1 MSTKPLVS
9 VVVIGRNEG
18 ARLIRCLR
26 SIQASDMAAG
36 SLELIYVDSAST
48 DDSLYQA
55 STCDAQTILISDGKP
70 CAARGRNAGWHLA
83 KAPFVLF
90 LDGDTILHP
99 AFIQEALCTLLTSPD
114 VAAVWGHRREIAPEQ
129 SIYVR
134 VLDLD
139 WIYPAGDSEFCGGD
153 ALFRRSVLEHT
164 GGFNETLIAGEEPE
178 LCNRLRELGYTIFH
192 IDAPMTQHDLGI
204 SSFPPYW
211 KRAFRAGYAYA
222 QIAEQCRHMTHPL
235 WTKEVKHH
243 FLRGSLLAI
252 TPIVLIAMSLT
263 APITLIF
270 FALLAMLVLTRTMHQ
285 CKWKSPHF
293 WTRFSYAVHSHFQHL
308 PIVLG
313 QIDFYRH
320 QFLGR
325 ERGLIEYKQEQT
337 K

>member
-1 MSTKPLVS
+1 MTSKPIVS

-18 ARLIRCLR
+18 ARLNRCLT
-26 SIQASDMAAG
+26 SIQESDMAAG

-55 STCDAQTILISDGKP
+55 STFDAQTILISDGKP
-70 CAARGRNAGWHLA
+70 CAARGRNAGWQA
-83 KAPFVLF
+83 ATAPFVLF

-99 AFIQEALCTLLTSPD
+99 EFIKTALDTMRTESG
-114 VAAVWGHRREIAPEQ
+114 VAVVWGHRREIAPEQ

-139 WIYPAGDSEFCGGD
+139 WMYPPGDSEFCGGD
-153 ALFRRSVLEHT
+153 ALFRRSVLVRT
-164 GGFNETLIAGEEPE
+164 GGFNDTLIAGEEPE
-178 LCNRLRELGYTIFH
+178 LCNRLRELGYKISH
-192 IDAPMTQHDLGI
+192 IDAAMTQHDLAI
-204 SSFPPYW
+204 TSFPPYW

-222 QIAEQCRHMTHPL
+222 QIAEQCRYMTHPL
-235 WTKEVKHH
+235 WSKEVKHH
-243 FLRGSLLAI
+243 FVRGSLLAI
-252 TPIVLIAMSLT
+252 APILLIALSLT
-263 APITLIF
+263 VPIALAF
-270 FALLAMLVLTRTMHQ
+270 FALLAMFVLARTMHQ